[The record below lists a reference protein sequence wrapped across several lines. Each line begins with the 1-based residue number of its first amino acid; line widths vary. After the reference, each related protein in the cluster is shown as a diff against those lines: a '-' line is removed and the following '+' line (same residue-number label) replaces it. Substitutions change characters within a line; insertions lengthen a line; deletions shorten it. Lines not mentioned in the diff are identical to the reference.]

1 MACLRSPAQAI
12 LTDLTIHTFEDKV
25 KYINVHNHN
34 ALHASTPQT
43 EAHLC
48 CTMSVVSAV
57 VVVGHIVDTSKG
69 GSSSYKDLD
78 LPMSRDYI

>member
-1 MACLRSPAQAI
+1 
-12 LTDLTIHTFEDKV
+12 V

-57 VVVGHIVDTSKG
+57 VVVGHIDDTFRGEQDSLVVYTSPWLPTT
-69 GSSSYKDLD
+69 SSSE
-78 LPMSRDYI
+78 PRTSSPGH